1 MLFGMLF
8 KPAFSNGFILR
19 IFKEDKTNSKTYAF
33 RTFLYKNKPS
43 VTQVLLPLLL
53 KRFDLAGKPATKKP
67 VKQRVA
73 QYLIKDRSK
82 KLAFFVNEISF
93 SRGVKQSFVWQL
105 YNWFPQKIHH
115 FLSSSVF
122 AYYFSFGFCFFFEN
136 YLPLTKP
143 LLKNV
148 VKLPY
153 RPKFVL
159 WVWR

>member
-93 SRGVKQSFVWQL
+93 SRGVKQSFV
-105 YNWFPQKIHH
+105 
-115 FLSSSVF
+115 
-122 AYYFSFGFCFFFEN
+122 
-136 YLPLTKP
+136 
-143 LLKNV
+143 
-148 VKLPY
+148 
-153 RPKFVL
+153 
-159 WVWR
+159 